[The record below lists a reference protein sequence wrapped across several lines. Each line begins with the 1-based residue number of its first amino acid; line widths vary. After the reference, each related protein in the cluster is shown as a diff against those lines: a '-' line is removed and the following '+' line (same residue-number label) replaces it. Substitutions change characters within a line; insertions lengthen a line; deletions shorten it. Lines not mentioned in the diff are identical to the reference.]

1 MRQAFA
7 LVTLLIVAGPA
18 SVPVLACLTH
28 LPREPGRVAGLTLT
42 TIALAGLAVAVAV
55 PLGSVVGLA
64 LGRARRLAWAGWVA
78 VAVGAAVPLP
88 VVAVAWQV
96 VLGGLLPAAGLAP
109 GEPAAWRPWREG
121 LFPAGLVHGL
131 AGVPWV
137 AAAVALA
144 VRTADRNLEEV
155 ARLAGGWVAVVR
167 RVILPRA
174 ALGALAAGGWVALQP
189 VTEIPVTDAML
200 VRTAAE
206 EVYTQMVTDAGGVPA
221 AVALALPAWLLSGGV
236 AWVVL
241 GRARRSLGH
250 SSGVGLDPVST
261 GAPGWVRFGLMLAAL
276 LVGLGAV
283 GLPLAALAW
292 KAGGGASRA
301 GFAPH
306 TLAVGLGD
314 VARTDGVTLAESLLA
329 AGGTGLVTAGLAAG
343 AAWQMRTSHFAERGW
358 LVVAVVAAV
367 TPGPV
372 VGLGLK
378 TIIRVV
384 VDAEAGLLA
393 ATGVSLTFLPAA
405 SMLYDQPSP
414 VPAVWA
420 AVARLFPVALMVL
433 WPAARLVPQGL
444 IDQARLD
451 GFGLVG
457 TVRRVA
463 WPQLGPAM
471 LAAAVAVAALA
482 LGEVSASRQ
491 VDPAGRGAYV
501 LRLFAQMHYGA
512 ESAVAAM
519 ALVQVAA
526 VGLVVAVGAWAA
538 RSGRE
543 AA

>member
-1 MRQAFA
+1 MRPAFA
-7 LVTLLIVAGPA
+7 LITLLIVAGPA
-18 SVPVLACLTH
+18 AVPVVGCLTH

-55 PLGSVVGLA
+55 PLGLVVGLA
-64 LGRARRLAWAGWVA
+64 LGRARRWTTVGWVA

-121 LFPAGLVHGL
+121 LLPAGLVHGL

-144 VRTADRNLEEV
+144 VRTTDRGLEAA
-155 ARLAGGWVAVVR
+155 ARLSGGWGAVVQ

-174 ALGALAAGGWVALQP
+174 ALGALAAGGWVGLQP
-189 VTEIPVTDAML
+189 ATEIPVTDAML

-221 AVALALPAWLLSGGV
+221 AVALTLPAWLLSGGI
-236 AWVVL
+236 AWLVV
-241 GRARRSLGH
+241 GRARRALGH
-250 SSGVGLDPVST
+250 AGAAGLAPVPT
-261 GAPGWVRFGLMLAAL
+261 GTPRGLRFALTLAAI

-283 GLPLAALAW
+283 GLPLAALGW

-301 GFAPH
+301 GFAPG
-306 TLAVGLGD
+306 TLTSELGN
-314 VARTDGVTLAESLLA
+314 VVRTDGVTLAESLLA
-329 AGGTGLVTAGLAAG
+329 AGGTGLVAAGLAAG
-343 AAWQMRTSHFAERGW
+343 AAWQMRTSRLAERGW
-358 LVVAVVAAV
+358 LLVAVAAAV

-378 TIIRVV
+378 TIIRHVV
-384 VDAEAGLLA
+384 EAEAQLLSA
-393 ATGVSLTFLPAA
+393 AGVTLTFPPAA
-405 SMLYDQPSP
+405 SLLYDQPSP

-420 AVARLFPVALMVL
+420 AVARLFPVALLVL
-433 WPAARLVPQGL
+433 WPAARLVPQSL

-451 GFGLVG
+451 GFGFSG
-457 TVRRVA
+457 TVRRVG
-463 WPQLGPAM
+463 WPQLGPAV

-482 LGEVSASRQ
+482 MGEVSASRQ

-519 ALVQVAA
+519 ALVQVAS
-526 VGLVVAVGAWAA
+526 VGLVVTAGAWAF
-538 RSGRE
+538 RPGE
-543 AA
+543 NAA